1 MSALNEVALP
11 SGRCTPASVR
21 LKAHRLRTRIPR
33 GTPRWK
39 ALYRRRAATE
49 REFGRLKHEYGPLPL
64 RVRGLERIRLH
75 ADLCILARLASAR
88 ASMRVARTVC

>member
-21 LKAHRLRTRIPR
+21 
-33 GTPRWK
+33 
-39 ALYRRRAATE
+39 RRAAIE
-49 REFGRLKHEYGPLPL
+49 REFGRLKHEYGLLPL